1 MLSFPSHQIFLLF
14 SSPSLSSFLSLFSS
28 DFFFFSSVHEGLRSC
43 LRRMQMERENM
54 KRGGAFE
61 ADTLMANK
69 VISSLQQTL
78 QSVLEENKELKNR
91 LEQIHVVSIPPESSE
106 ILNRVGSGRSDRGRR
121 TKNQLLKLA
130 KVTSNDDEG
139 TVIRKL
145 SDDNNNPTPGSRKHS
160 HDTNQEDEDEDEDKS
175 QDTTIIHQPI
185 GGSRTYKS
193 TSILSISEYFDAEEK
208 LSHQNNSTTSSEEE
222 EEEDDDEESFAT
234 DLSEDDGL
242 DTANAQELMV
252 AAGSV
257 AISTGTGRRS
267 KLPVPSPDLG
277 DTSLWS
283 ILCKNIGKDLSK
295 ISMPVTL
302 NEPLNVLQR
311 LCEELEYSDLLDK
324 ASMITDPCERM
335 VQMAAFAVSAY
346 GSATH
351 RAGHKPFNPLLGET
365 YECIREDKGFKF
377 IAEQVCHHPP
387 VSACHAE
394 SDNFI
399 LLAGYEITLSFS

>member
-1 MLSFPSHQIFLLF
+1 MPFLL
-14 SSPSLSSFLSLFSS
+14 LLNRKNV
-28 DFFFFSSVHEGLRSC
+28 VHEGLRSC
-43 LRRMQMERENM
+43 LRRMQMEREHK
-54 KRGGAFE
+54 KRSGTFE
-61 ADTLMANK
+61 TDNLMANK
-69 VISSLQQTL
+69 VIASLQQTL
-78 QSVLEENKELKNR
+78 QSVFDENKELKHR
-91 LEQIHVVSIPPESSE
+91 LGRIHEESVPPENTE
-106 ILNRVGSGRSDRGRR
+106 ILGRVGSGRSDRR
-121 TKNQLLKLA
+121 NQLLKMN
-130 KVTSNDDEG
+130 KVASTEDG

-145 SDDNNNPTPGSRKHS
+145 SDDNNNTRDSRRKS
-160 HDTNQEDEDEDEDKS
+160 RDTNDSEDDDEDENS

-185 GGSRTYKS
+185 GGSSKAHKS
-193 TSILSISEYFDAEEK
+193 TSVLSISEYFDAEER
-208 LSHQNNSTTSSEEE
+208 LSTHSTTSSED
-222 EEEDDDEESFAT
+222 EEEDDNESFAT

-252 AAGSV
+252 AAGST

-267 KLPVPSPDLG
+267 TLPAPSPDLG

-283 ILCKNIGKDLSK
+283 ILYKNIGKDLSK

-302 NEPLNVLQR
+302 NEPLSVLQR

-324 ASMITDPCERM
+324 ASMIDDPCERM

-377 IAEQVCHHPP
+377 VAEQVCHHPP

-394 SDNFI
+394 SENFLFWQGKEKPYGSIPQPLAQSRMKSFLIGWQHKTRI
-399 LLAGYEITLSFS
+399 LKEKS

>member
-1 MLSFPSHQIFLLF
+1 
-14 SSPSLSSFLSLFSS
+14 
-28 DFFFFSSVHEGLRSC
+28 
-43 LRRMQMERENM
+43 M
-54 KRGGAFE
+54 KRGGTFE

-78 QSVLEENKELKNR
+78 QSVLEENQELKKR

-106 ILNRVGSGRSDRGRR
+106 ILNRVGSGKSDRGR
-121 TKNQLLKLA
+121 TKKQLLKLA
-130 KVTSNDDEG
+130 KVTSEDGEGTGIRKGTSDDGEGTVIRKGTSDDEG
-139 TVIRKL
+139 TVIRKV
-145 SDDNNNPTPGSRKHS
+145 SDDNNNPTPGSRRLS
-160 HDTNQEDEDEDEDKS
+160 RETNEEDEDEDEEDKS

-185 GGSRTYKS
+185 GGSKTYKS

-208 LSHQNNSTTSSEEE
+208 LSHRNNSTTSSEEE

-324 ASMITDPCERM
+324 AAMISDPCERM

-399 LLAGYEITLSFS
+399 FWQGMRLHFLFLAFFLFQES

>member
-1 MLSFPSHQIFLLF
+1 
-14 SSPSLSSFLSLFSS
+14 
-28 DFFFFSSVHEGLRSC
+28 
-43 LRRMQMERENM
+43 MQMEREHM
-54 KRGGAFE
+54 KRSGTFE
-61 ADTLMANK
+61 ADNLMANK
-69 VISSLQQTL
+69 VIASLQQTL
-78 QSVLEENKELKNR
+78 QSVFAENKELKHR
-91 LEQIHVVSIPPESSE
+91 LGRIHEESVPPDCSDE
-106 ILNRVGSGRSDRGRR
+106 ILGRVGSGRSDRRS
-121 TKNQLLKLA
+121 QLLKMDR
-130 KVTSNDDEG
+130 VSSVEDG

-145 SDDNNNPTPGSRKHS
+145 SDDNNNTRDTRRKSR
-160 HDTNQEDEDEDEDKS
+160 DTNDGSDDGEEDDEENS

-185 GGSRTYKS
+185 GRTGKAHKS
-193 TSILSISEYFDAEEK
+193 TSVLSISEYFDAEER
-208 LSHQNNSTTSSEEE
+208 LSTHSTTSSEEE
-222 EEEDDDEESFAT
+222 EEEDDNESFAT

-252 AAGSV
+252 AAGST

-267 KLPVPSPDLG
+267 TLPAPSPDLG

-283 ILCKNIGKDLSK
+283 ILYKNIGKDLSK

-302 NEPLNVLQR
+302 NEPLSVLQR

-324 ASMITDPCERM
+324 ASMIDDPCERM

-365 YECIREDKGFKF
+365 YECVREDKGFKF

-394 SDNFI
+394 SENFI
-399 LLAGYEITLSFS
+399 FWQGKKNPCGFILQLLAARRQNEKILDWMAA